1 MILISLDIFKR
12 RIDVPDNKKSE
23 KYEDG
28 WFETGGNEEE
38 AETNAD
44 QDVRPIRSHLGD
56 PTCFYSLI
64 FYQDVRSVEAT

>member
-12 RIDVPDNKKSE
+12 RIDVPDNKKSK

-28 WFETGGNEEE
+28 WLETVGNEEE

-44 QDVRPIRSHLGD
+44 QDVGPIRSHLGD
-56 PTCFYSLI
+56 PIYIFSL
-64 FYQDVRSVEAT
+64 